1 MGLFKKSLGDEKIN
15 ELCGGFV
22 CNDAFKYRASRFKST
37 DWLSNTYEKSILKN
51 EYENGTLAIED
62 MENRL
67 DELLQLDCKSLD
79 TKIRIKFN
87 MDTSQFR
94 IQDDIDS
101 FLGDEYARK
110 YARKLEKDKI
120 KHNSQFEKDERHKLE
135 AIEKK
140 DIFRGVKA
148 YVEYPSSG
156 VKLKNQFFT
165 PKNGNATVR
174 VVDDGVIF
182 NDKNSEILVGND
194 SIISVGDGK
203 SYKLNL
209 NLIYNQFIAIQFDLA
224 GILFVPEDKGYVE
237 EYFMHVVNSQACGD
251 EFESLASECPECGM
265 VNGINRSF
273 CINCGRQL
281 R

>member
-15 ELCGGFV
+15 ELCGGFT

-37 DWLSNTYEKSILKN
+37 DWLSNTCEKSILKN

-94 IQDDIDS
+94 TQDDIDQ

-120 KHNSQFEKDERHKLE
+120 KHNSQFERDERHKLE
-135 AIEKK
+135 AIEKN

-148 YVEYPSSG
+148 YVEYPPSG
-156 VKLKNQFFT
+156 VKLKSQFFT
-165 PKNGNATVR
+165 PKNGNAIVR

-182 NDKNSEILVGND
+182 KDKNFEILVGND

-251 EFESLASECPECGM
+251 EFESLEIECPECGM